1 MRIIRALTTAF
12 LVLTTA
18 WTQRSVVVLC
28 IAPGGHVAIES
39 GRNQCVAP
47 AGLGEQNPGACGAA
61 LEHMDACCAPC
72 ADLPL
77 GSSVFVRGSGS
88 RDDVQQL
95 KAPATLAASAHPLAL
110 EPRVAGPP
118 CGAALRG
125 AASLSRL
132 AHPTIVLRC

>member
-1 MRIIRALTTAF
+1 MHLIRALTTVF

-39 GRNQCVAP
+39 GLKRCMAP
-47 AGLGEQNPGACGAA
+47 VEVGERNPGACGAV
-61 LEHMDACCAPC
+61 LEHMDECCGPC

-95 KAPATLAASAHPLAL
+95 KAPATLAASAIPLVV
-110 EPRVAGPP
+110 EPRVAEPP

-132 AHPTIVLRC
+132 AHQTIVLRC

>member
-18 WTQRSVVVLC
+18 CTQRSVVVLC

-39 GRNQCVAP
+39 GLKQCVAP
-47 AGLGEQNPGACGAA
+47 AGLSKQNPGACGAA

-88 RDDVQQL
+88 RDV
-95 KAPATLAASAHPLAL
+95 
-110 EPRVAGPP
+110 V
-118 CGAALRG
+118 
-125 AASLSRL
+125 
-132 AHPTIVLRC
+132 

>member
-1 MRIIRALTTAF
+1 MHLMRALTTVF
-12 LVLTTA
+12 LALTTV

-39 GRNQCVAP
+39 GVKQCVAP
-47 AGLGEQNPGACGAA
+47 AGLGERNPGACGAA

-88 RDDVQQL
+88 RDDVQQM
-95 KAPATLAASAHPLAL
+95 KAPATLAASAVPPVV
-110 EPRVAGPP
+110 EPRVAEPFG
-118 CGAALRG
+118 GAALRST
-125 AASLSRL
+125 ASPSGL